1 MSNIVAQRRLALSTF
16 RRNPIPDNLT
26 ALENKNLIVKKE
38 LSRAKSANW
47 REFCNSTNE
56 STSLSD
62 MWRRMRWIK
71 GYRKNK
77 FQASDEKK
85 HELLCNLAPDYVRMP
100 KPNFISHNHLLEY
113 EFSMHEFES
122 CPKSKDSAPGNDNIT
137 YSMLFYLPLD
147 GIRFYY

>member
-100 KPNFISHNHLLEY
+100 KPNFIS
-113 EFSMHEFES
+113 
-122 CPKSKDSAPGNDNIT
+122 KDSAPGNDNIT
-137 YSMLFYLPLD
+137 DSVISHNSGEILRLCQFPRQEIVQTQL
-147 GIRFYY
+147 